1 MWVALI
7 EELNKWHQGE
17 RHLFYCAASAMVI
30 SILMSL
36 KDNKSWRYM
45 VTSACICTV
54 IALCFNVT
62 LHQMGLNETY
72 SAVAAV
78 IETTAPDGYSG
89 AIQLLVAADFH
100 GKVYGTRVLEQHETP
115 RTTLADLLAKVR

>member
-72 SAVAAV
+72 S
-78 IETTAPDGYSG
+78 G
-89 AIQLLVAADFH
+89 AFGATIGFIGAD
-100 GKVYGTRVLEQHETP
+100 KLREIVLSLISKKTGI
-115 RTTLADLLAKVR
+115 